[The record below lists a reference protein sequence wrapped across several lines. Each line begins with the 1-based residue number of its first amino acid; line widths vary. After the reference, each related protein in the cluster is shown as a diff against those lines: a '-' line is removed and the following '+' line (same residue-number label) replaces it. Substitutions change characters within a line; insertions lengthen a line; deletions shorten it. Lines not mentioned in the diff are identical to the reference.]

1 MMHRGSEVL
10 RLGSLTKEDGE
21 MCGNPFSYLLRSR
34 GRKKRVNSCLFQ
46 SSIQVCFGNPRIP

>member
-1 MMHRGSEVL
+1 MHRGSEVL

-34 GRKKRVNSCLFQ
+34 GRKK
-46 SSIQVCFGNPRIP
+46 G